1 MIDSKTDLDYTQ
13 CPVKECG
20 ITYATKFF
28 TNDKIE
34 FVCPCCGHEWSSNA
48 TNN

>member
-1 MIDSKTDLDYTQ
+1 MISGSNVNKELDYTQ

-28 TNDKIE
+28 TNDKIN
-34 FVCPCCGHEWSSNA
+34 FICPCCGHEWSRK
-48 TNN
+48 